1 MRRLCL
7 AFSKRLANHK
17 ASQALNHVHHNL
29 CRVVR
34 TLRVTPAMQ
43 AGLVD
48 HVWELDEL
56 MDAAL
61 AELPVEP
68 LRAKPLRLA
77 EGSAT
82 ARELPGG
89 RGFLRVI
96 DGGLAPKPAN
106 NDAPRKMEQLKLF
119 DE

>member
-17 ASQALNHVHHNL
+17 AAMSLNYVCGNL

-43 AGLVD
+43 AGLTD
-48 HVWELDEL
+48 HVWELGEL

-61 AELPVEP
+61 EANEP
-68 LRAKPLRLA
+68 
-77 EGSAT
+77 
-82 ARELPGG
+82 
-89 RGFLRVI
+89 
-96 DGGLAPKPAN
+96 
-106 NDAPRKMEQLKLF
+106 EQLKPVELRHVEPSVPARKLPNGRGWLRLI
-119 DE
+119 DPR